1 MKYATI
7 IATAALIFSS
17 TVIASN
23 EKKGTFKIG
32 DNADDIPC
40 TCVFNKNRMWNP
52 ETIMWNNE
60 EWYCSNY
67 NEDGT
72 CASVALVN
80 PTKLEATCD
89 KDAIPLYCIFN
100 VENAPKTVIIEGESW
115 KCGARNQLDNMC
127 IKAVK
132 SQ

>member
-17 TVIASN
+17 IACASN

-32 DNADDIPC
+32 DNVDDVPC

-80 PTKLEATCD
+80 PTKLEAICD
-89 KDAIPLYCIFN
+89 SDTVPLHCIFN
-100 VENAPKTVIIEGESW
+100 LENAPKTVTIEGNSW
-115 KCGARNQLDNMC
+115 ECGARNQLDNMC

>member
-67 NEDGT
+67 SEDGT